1 MKVTPS
7 ELPDVLVIEPDV
19 YPDERGFFLETYNSR
34 RFREAGIEA
43 QFVQDNH
50 TFSVRNVLRGLHYQV
65 RQPQGKLVAV
75 MAGEIFDVA
84 VDLRRSSPS
93 FGRWTGITLSG
104 GGHRMM
110 WIPQGFA
117 HGYLVLSEHAIV
129 LYKTTSFYAPQHE
142 RVIRWNDPDLG
153 IQWPLEADP
162 IVSEKDRRGVLFR
175 AAETFD

>member
-19 YPDERGFFLETYNSR
+19 YPDERGFFLETYSSR

>member
-19 YPDERGFFLETYNSR
+19 YPDERGFFLESYNRR
-34 RFREAGIEA
+34 RFAEAGIDAE
-43 QFVQDNH
+43 FVQDNH

-93 FGRWTGITLSG
+93 FGKWTGVTLSG

-153 IQWPLEADP
+153 IKWPLEADP

-175 AAETFD
+175 AAETLD